1 MSTKPPKRTYQDVVK
16 CFQDEGCQMLT
27 TEEECNAMKLAKISS
42 PKYNYVASCGHEHC
56 VFFNSFVSR
65 KSGIL
70 CPQCIVTR
78 NSKRIKN
85 NMSNNKLVYLELELR
100 CIDYFIDITKNDFI
114 VKKAFDGCKADI
126 IMKPIHCLQDEW
138 IGIQVKT
145 CSKPLLDYG
154 FHVAN
159 DYSNML
165 ILCISESDK
174 KMWGIPY
181 DLVAGQTKVTM
192 GLTKSKYSKF
202 ELTLA
207 TIAEQLF
214 EIYKSLDKNIY
225 EVLNTPICIYQ
236 QREKAYREYR
246 EEKIDFIEF
255 TNSRMEGLVYDFHIG
270 DKKVQEKVGGP
281 SIRNSNEYHFTLV
294 KNNGNKTKQQNLIQ
308 YEIGDNDFY
317 WLNCDNK
324 KHFYV
329 IPEDELVEH
338 GFIDNKKQCKK
349 MLSINITKENTWL
362 TPYAFHYDNIDKE
375 RLLSIVE

>member
-1 MSTKPPKRTYQDVVK
+1 MSTKTRRTYQDVVK

-27 TEEECNAMKLAKISS
+27 TEKEYNAMKLAKI
-42 PKYNYVASCGHEHC
+42 PFHKHNYIASCGHEHC

-85 NMSNNKLVYLELELR
+85 DMSNNKLVYFEQELR
-100 CIDYFIDITKNDFI
+100 CIDYFIDITKNNFI

-126 IMKPIHCLQDEW
+126 IMKPVQCCQDEW

-154 FHVAN
+154 FHLEKK

-181 DLVAGQTKVTM
+181 DLVAGQAKVTM

-202 ELTLA
+202 ELALA
-207 TIAEQLF
+207 TITEQLF
-214 EIYKSLDKNIY
+214 EIYQSLDKNMY
-225 EVLNTPICIYQ
+225 EVLDTPLCIYTR
-236 QREKAYREYR
+236 REKAYREYR

-255 TNSRMEGLVYDFHIG
+255 TKSRMEGLVYDFHIG
-270 DKKVQEKVGGP
+270 DKKVQEKVGGLCAD
-281 SIRNSNEYHFTLV
+281 RNNEYHFFLV
-294 KNNGNKTKQQNLIQ
+294 KNDGVV
-308 YEIGDNDFY
+308 D
-317 WLNCDNK
+317 K
-324 KHFYV
+324 KH
-329 IPEDELVEH
+329 I
-338 GFIDNKKQCKK
+338 
-349 MLSINITKENTWL
+349 
-362 TPYAFHYDNIDKE
+362 
-375 RLLSIVE
+375 